1 MNPRAEMPSC
11 STLLTKAARF
21 SGLGVAAAGLRLR
34 HMEAPWMGAT
44 LNNWTQNTLNFLP
57 SLLLIA
63 LILLVTRVIA
73 RRTQGLVHK
82 LAGRTQAPPGV
93 VDLLGRLARFGI
105 VALGVLLVLDR
116 LGWSQAALS
125 FLAGLGIVGIAIGFA
140 LQDIVKQFAAGV
152 LLLMLRPFNI
162 GDQVRIGEFEGQVMQ
177 VQLRATVLK
186 TANGDEVLIPNADVY
201 TTAITN
207 SSRYQLRRHDIAL
220 ILPPTADLTQMR
232 ATLIQ
237 AVGKVPRVSGN
248 PAPTIVATG
257 IEEQAPKLEL
267 RFWVDERAGDVDTV
281 KTAVI
286 AAIGKMLAQA
296 GEDVNEGVKG

>member
-1 MNPRAEMPSC
+1 
-11 STLLTKAARF
+11 
-21 SGLGVAAAGLRLR
+21 
-34 HMEAPWMGAT
+34 MGAT
-44 LNNWTQNTLNFLP
+44 LNNWSQNTFNFLP
-57 SLLLIA
+57 SLLLVA
-63 LILLVTRVIA
+63 LILVATRVIA
-73 RRTQGLVHK
+73 RRTQGLVHN

-152 LLLMLRPFNI
+152 LLLMLRPFQI
-162 GDQVRIGEFEGQVMQ
+162 GDQVKIGEFEGRVMQ

-186 TANGDEVLIPNADVY
+186 TVHGDEVLIPNADVY

-207 SSRYQLRRHDIAL
+207 SSRHLLHRHDIPLSLTTTTDLAQTRAAL
-220 ILPPTADLTQMR
+220 A
-232 ATLIQ
+232 Q
-237 AVGKVPRVSGN
+237 AVRKVPGVIDN
-248 PAPTIVATG
+248 PEPMIAATG
-257 IEEQAPKLEL
+257 FDGQATKLEV
-267 RFWVDERAGDVDTV
+267 RFWVDEHARDVDAV

-286 AAIGKMLAQA
+286 VAIQGALAEP
-296 GEDVNEGVKG
+296 GGDG

>member
-1 MNPRAEMPSC
+1 
-11 STLLTKAARF
+11 
-21 SGLGVAAAGLRLR
+21 
-34 HMEAPWMGAT
+34 MEAQGMGAT
-44 LNNWTQNTLNFLP
+44 LAHWYQNTLEFLP
-57 SLLLIA
+57 NLLLILA
-63 LILLVTRVIA
+63 ILVVTRMIS
-73 RRTQGLVHK
+73 RRTQRLVQRV
-82 LAGRTQAPPGV
+82 AGRTQAPPGV

-116 LGWSQAALS
+116 LGWGQATLS

-162 GDQVRIGEFEGQVMQ
+162 GDSVKIGAFEGQVIQ

-207 SSRYQLRRHDIAL
+207 NSRYRLRRHDIAL
-220 ILPPTADLTQMR
+220 NLTSGFELDR
-232 ATLIQ
+232 AGAAIRE
-237 AVGKVPRVSGN
+237 GMSGIPGIAAN

-257 IEEQAPKLEL
+257 LEGQAIKLEV
-267 RFWVDERAGDVDTV
+267 RYWIDERASGAEEVR
-281 KTAVI
+281 TAVV
-286 AAIGKMLAQA
+286 AAIHRAL
-296 GEDVNEGVKG
+296 ERPRDEGVKG

>member
-1 MNPRAEMPSC
+1 
-11 STLLTKAARF
+11 
-21 SGLGVAAAGLRLR
+21 
-34 HMEAPWMGAT
+34 MGAT
-44 LNNWTQNTLNFLP
+44 VAHWYQNILEFLP
-57 SLLLIA
+57 NLLLI
-63 LILLVTRVIA
+63 LVLLKATRVISA
-73 RRTQGLVHK
+73 RTQRLVQRV
-82 LAGRTQAPPGV
+82 AGRTQAPPGV

-116 LGWSQAALS
+116 LGWGQAALS

-162 GDQVRIGEFEGQVMQ
+162 GDSVKIGAFEGQVTQ

-207 SSRYQLRRHDIAL
+207 NSRYQLRRHDISVNLTSELELARARAA
-220 ILPPTADLTQMR
+220 ILEGMRGIPGIAAD
-232 ATLIQ
+232 
-237 AVGKVPRVSGN
+237 

-257 IEEQAPKLEL
+257 LEGQAIKLEV
-267 RFWVDERAGDVDTV
+267 RFWIDERASDAEEV
-281 KTAVI
+281 KTAVV
-286 AAIGKMLAQA
+286 AAIHEALAEPRSEEA
-296 GEDVNEGVKG
+296 TERPGDRATE

>member
-1 MNPRAEMPSC
+1 
-11 STLLTKAARF
+11 
-21 SGLGVAAAGLRLR
+21 
-34 HMEAPWMGAT
+34 METDGMIAT
-44 LNNWTQNTLNFLP
+44 LKEWSQNTFDFLP

-63 LILLVTRVIA
+63 LILLATRIIA
-73 RRTQGLVHK
+73 RRTQGLVQR

-105 VALGVLLVLDR
+105 VALGALLVLDR

-152 LLLMLRPFNI
+152 LLLMLRPFHI
-162 GDQVRIGEFEGQVMQ
+162 GDHVKIGVFEGQVTQ

-186 TANGDEVLIPNADVY
+186 TTNGDEVLIPNADVY

-220 ILPPTADLTQMR
+220 TLPPTTDLTQIR

-237 AVGKVPRVSGN
+237 AVGTVPEVNTN
-248 PAPTIVATG
+248 PAPALVATG
-257 IEEQAPKLEL
+257 MEGQSPKLEV
-267 RFWVDERAGDVDTV
+267 RFWVDERAGDADTV
-281 KTAVI
+281 KTAVVM
-286 AAIGKMLAQA
+286 AIGRALELPRDDKTTR
-296 GEDVNEGVKG
+296 